1 MPDLFPVGANPD
13 ALTRGQ
19 RARALLT
26 FSDPRVGALW
36 LAILS
41 ALFGVF
47 PWVAQ
52 LVSPDWSA
60 RATYVGLSH
69 APWWLPA
76 LAFVLHA
83 VYSFRAATMPD
94 LTLAC
99 LRQIRLAASAGVFLW
114 GYVLVCIPIAILFAN
129 GYMAPSAWAMYVG
142 AFSFAAWTL
151 YTTPPQLANSEP
163 AEAPIA
169 RRAAVILA
177 GLSMLAAGQ
186 PYVDGHDYGAPSYDL
201 PAHSLEP
208 PGSNELI
215 YAIASS
221 AATFAT
227 TWFLTR
233 QRGKLQLNET
243 TASQA
248 DFVAQWTRR
257 QMDDQRAD
265 LVDLRGRCERETARL
280 LSLQTW
286 CIQNDLDLSAW
297 PDPYPPGVEP
307 SPTHNAGSYP

>member
-1 MPDLFPVGANPD
+1 M
-13 ALTRGQ
+13 
-19 RARALLT
+19 ALL
-26 FSDPRVGALW
+26 
-36 LAILS
+36 LAVNS
-41 ALFGVF
+41 ALALRLPFGSK
-47 PWVAQ
+47 PNTPH
-52 LVSPDWSA
+52 LD
-60 RATYVGLSH
+60 
-69 APWWLPA
+69 APKLPA
-76 LAFVLHA
+76 VALA
-83 VYSFRAATMPD
+83 
-94 LTLAC
+94 
-99 LRQIRLAASAGVFLW
+99 
-114 GYVLVCIPIAILFAN
+114 
-129 GYMAPSAWAMYVG
+129 
-142 AFSFAAWTL
+142 
-151 YTTPPQLANSEP
+151 
-163 AEAPIA
+163 
-169 RRAAVILA
+169 
-177 GLSMLAAGQ
+177 
-186 PYVDGHDYGAPSYDL
+186 
-201 PAHSLEP
+201 
-208 PGSNELI
+208 
-215 YAIASS
+215 ASS